1 MEKESARKGKGGVF
15 SKQGCANRNQAHLGL
30 PGCYNRRRCLVVE
43 ATQLAWVSWAA
54 TTSLF
59 SPINRGRKAEQIRS
73 TLLVSEN
80 HLKSVRKIVSV
91 KKIQAEALS

>member
-1 MEKESARKGKGGVF
+1 MGVF
-15 SKQGCANRNQAHLGL
+15 SKQGCANSNQAHLGL
-30 PGCYNRRRCLVVE
+30 PGCSNRWWCLLVDV
-43 ATQLAWVSWAA
+43 TLLAWASWAE

-59 SPINRGRKAEQIRS
+59 SPINRGRRAEQIGS

-80 HLKSVRKIVSV
+80 HLKLVRKIVFV